1 MRLVRRF
8 RRRIVNQAFFAKA
21 VKAELVYIFSVSP

>member
-1 MRLVRRF
+1 MKLVDCF

-21 VKAELVYIFSVSP
+21 VKHEFIYVFRCR